1 MENIHAITAS
11 KIFTGKEMLHDHGIL
26 FHENK
31 VQQVLPINN
40 IPSSVETQFFNEGII
55 APAFIDIQIYGAYNK
70 LLAIYP
76 ESDAVKNIYE
86 YSKAGGAAW
95 CMPTVATNTYDVF
108 YKGIDAVRKY
118 WEDGRK
124 GVLGL
129 HIEGP
134 WLNKNKKGAHNE
146 AWIHAPEKE
155 TVLELLAY
163 GKGVIKI
170 ITLAPEICSNEIIE
184 LIQMH
189 DVVVSA
195 GHSDASYKQATDAF
209 NTNIYTATHL
219 FNAMSPLNH
228 RAPGMAGAIMDHP
241 SVLCSV
247 VPDGHHV
254 DFAAIRIAKS
264 IMKERIFAITD
275 AVTESEDEVYSHHF
289 EGDKYTCN
297 GILSGSALTM
307 HKAFLNFVHHC
318 NIDVEEALRMCSY
331 YPAKAINNK
340 SLGIIQPGSTPGFVV
355 LDKDLKI
362 ITTID

>member
-1 MENIHAITAS
+1 MENTQAIAAT
-11 KIFTGKEMLHDHGIL
+11 KIFTGMEILQDHAIITKDNEIL
-26 FHENK
+26 
-31 VQQVLPINN
+31 QVIPQSE
-40 IPSSVETQFFNEGII
+40 IPSSLHIKNFEDALI

-76 ESDAVKNIYE
+76 ESDAVKKIYD
-86 YSKAGGAAW
+86 YSKSGGAAW

-108 YKGIDAVRKY
+108 YKSIDAVRKY
-118 WEDGRK
+118 WEDGGK

-163 GKGVIKI
+163 GKGIIKI
-170 ITLAPEICSNEIIE
+170 ITLAPEICSDEIIE

-195 GHSDASYKQATDAF
+195 GHSDATYKKATDAF
-209 NTNIYTATHL
+209 NTNIYAATHL

-228 RAPGMAGAIMDHP
+228 RAPGMAGAIMDHK
-241 SVLCSV
+241 SVLCSI

-254 DFAAIRIAKS
+254 DFAAIRIAKTV
-264 IMKERIFAITD
+264 MKERLFAITD
-275 AVTESEDEVYSHHF
+275 AVTESEDEIYSHRF

-307 HKAFLNFVHHC
+307 HKAFLNFVQHC

-340 SLGIIQPGSTPGFVV
+340 NLGIIQTGNTPGLLV
-355 LDKDLKI
+355 LNKDFKI